1 MELLI
6 GAGSGANG
14 ETMPHRLSRTAR
26 NALLHS
32 RYAHKGGRSLSQRAA
47 KLSLIAAAYSAAE
60 LLAEPGIGPTRAL
73 EIETWLKEQGWTFR
87 SSTSHAA
94 DVRMGRDEIVSE

>member
-14 ETMPHRLSRTAR
+14 ENMPHRLSRTAR
-26 NALLHS
+26 NVLLHG

-47 KLSLIAAAYSAAE
+47 KLSLIAAAYSAGE

-73 EIETWLKEQGWTFR
+73 EIATWLKEQGWTFR

-94 DVRMGRDEIVSE
+94 DVRTGQDETASE